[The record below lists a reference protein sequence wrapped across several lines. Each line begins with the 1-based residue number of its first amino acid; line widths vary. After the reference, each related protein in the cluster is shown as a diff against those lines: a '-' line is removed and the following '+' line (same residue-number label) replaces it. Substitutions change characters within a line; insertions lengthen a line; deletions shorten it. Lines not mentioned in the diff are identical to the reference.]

1 MGVSKGN
8 ITKSFAE
15 KAIQDL
21 MIPEDH
27 NKGEID
33 FAVVK
38 EYIRQNGGFIFAFIV
53 LGSMCGWVSLSIFS
67 NI

>member
-1 MGVSKGN
+1 
-8 ITKSFAE
+8 
-15 KAIQDL
+15 

-33 FAVVK
+33 FTVLK
-38 EYIRQNGGFIFAFIV
+38 EYIKQNGGTIFAFIV
-53 LGSMCGWVSLSIFS
+53 LGSMSGWVSLSLFS